1 MVTKHCPM
9 SLIKKCNNNLNCNEC
24 SFREGYG
31 LKDRKN
37 KIFAFTRKNEI
48 TTIYNSVPLMVLEEL
63 EDIYNSGINMMRL
76 DFSFEKEGIEIIQ
89 NAFYDYINGNLRKKE
104 IEEIIDYC
112 KEKTGITRGHYF
124 RGVL

>member
-1 MVTKHCPM
+1 
-9 SLIKKCNNNLNCNEC
+9 
-24 SFREGYG
+24 
-31 LKDRKN
+31 
-37 KIFAFTRKNEI
+37 
-48 TTIYNSVPLMVLEEL
+48 MVLEEL